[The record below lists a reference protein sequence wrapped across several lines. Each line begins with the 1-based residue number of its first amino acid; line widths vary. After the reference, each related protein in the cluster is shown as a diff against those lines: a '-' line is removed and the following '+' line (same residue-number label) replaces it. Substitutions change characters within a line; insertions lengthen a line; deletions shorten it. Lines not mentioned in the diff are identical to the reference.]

1 MSRTSHSRFT
11 STACRRSATN
21 WKRFT
26 SSSPRRKTR
35 RLAPDVPLGGQPS
48 APRAIAEAVV
58 GGVTLDAP
66 DALILGDHHGGYAW
80 PAAPDP

>member
-1 MSRTSHSRFT
+1 VPAVGDELEAVHQLVSPAKYF
-11 STACRRSATN
+11 AAWRR
-21 WKRFT
+21 
-26 SSSPRRKTR
+26 
-35 RLAPDVPLGGQPS
+35 DVPLGGQPS